1 MALGSDCTQV
11 GRGLPSL
18 DREEEFLTP
27 KDWRDG
33 GKDGADINL
42 EGGKERQVRKDN
54 VRISSM
60 S

>member
-1 MALGSDCTQV
+1 MALGSDCTQLD
-11 GRGLPSL
+11 RGLPSL
-18 DREEEFLTP
+18 GREEEFLTL

-33 GKDGADINL
+33 RKDGADVNL
-42 EGGKERQVRKDN
+42 EERKARQVRKDN